1 MKLESS
7 VTLFDDNKVEDRFAE
22 LQITAD
28 GITAEVGR
36 KVGNDEVISRINQ
49 SAESIQ
55 IQANKVNIEG
65 ATIFSSGRLSQN
77 SLNNAYDANGAA
89 TGAVNGLKNDL
100 SSSSGTT
107 VINGGHITTGTLSAG
122 AVNATSGTFNV
133 ANIPDLNASKIT
145 AGKLSADR
153 INVSEINIGAAQI
166 TSGTINTAR
175 IPNLDASKITTGTL
189 SADRIGATS
198 IAIGK
203 LDTNAQNTIDN
214 AGKTASSFITPSGNT
229 GITVHA
235 INNPTSNYVQ
245 IDNNGMDVV
254 KSGASIG
261 YFKGDTARIGQSS
274 TAHVDLTSSSI
285 SMSDGTRTIY
295 EVAQSSTA
303 VKVTKIYNVTQSLG
317 DSGFTDTI
325 GLGRTVSNWTSIVL
339 TYKVNSTTYTKSYS
353 SLPIYDSSGG
363 YAFNAELNGTTIKID
378 WFAGLTATASTKY
391 TLVSVVFNFTTSQ
404 QVVES
409 TLGAFANKTQSGV
422 FRVGTGTANNA
433 LANGMLVDWGGNV
446 RAGGDIVAYSNADSS
461 GGVSLAKPTIIPYA
475 YSYGSGSN
483 SVTIGMY
490 RVGKVVML
498 HIYFSKSS
506 STASGSNLFSINLS
520 GAQFPEPAI
529 DKLYG
534 ISGSTFYGAH
544 AIGFLLIEDETASGI
559 ADDDPMGWYKLV
571 IRNASNSAVTA
582 SGVGEG
588 TLMYICK

>member
-22 LQITAD
+22 LQVTAE

-77 SLNNAYDANGAA
+77 SLNNAYDAKGSA
-89 TGAVNGLKNDL
+89 TGAVNGLKTDL

-122 AVNATSGTFNV
+122 AVNSTSGTFNV
-133 ANIPDLNASKIT
+133 ANIPDLN
-145 AGKLSADR
+145 
-153 INVSEINIGAAQI
+153 
-166 TSGTINTAR
+166 
-175 IPNLDASKITTGTL
+175 ASKITTGTL

-203 LDTNAQNTIDN
+203 LDTNAQTTISN

-261 YFKGDTARIGQSS
+261 YFKGDNARIGQSS

-295 EVAQSSTA
+295 EVAQSSSA

-325 GLGRTVSNWTSIVL
+325 GLGRTVSKWTSIVL

-422 FRVGTGTANNA
+422 FRVGTGTADNA

-483 SVTIGMY
+483 SVSIGMY

-506 STASGSNLFSINLS
+506 STASGNNLFSINLS

-529 DKLYG
+529 DKLFG

-544 AIGFLLIEDETASGI
+544 AIGFLLIEDETAYGI

-571 IRNASNSAVTA
+571 IRNASNSSVTA

>member
-22 LQITAD
+22 LQVTAD

-89 TGAVNGLKNDL
+89 TGAVNTLKSDL

-122 AVNATSGTFNV
+122 AINASSGTFNV

-229 GITVHA
+229 GVTVHA
-235 INNPTSNYVQ
+235 INNPTSNYAQ
-245 IDNNGMDVV
+245 IDSDGMKVYKGGSRV
-254 KSGASIG
+254 ASFG
-261 YFKGDTARIGQSS
+261 GSS
-274 TAHVDLTSSSI
+274 IDLGENSLTSVI
-285 SMSDGTRTIY
+285 NMC
-295 EVAQSSTA
+295 
-303 VKVTKIYNVTQSLG
+303 K
-317 DSGFTDTI
+317 
-325 GLGRTVSNWTSIVL
+325 
-339 TYKVNSTTYTKSYS
+339 
-353 SLPIYDSSGG
+353 
-363 YAFNAELNGTTIKID
+363 
-378 WFAGLTATASTKY
+378 
-391 TLVSVVFNFTTSQ
+391 
-404 QVVES
+404 S
-409 TLGAFANKTQSGV
+409 TLK
-422 FRVGTGTANNA
+422 
-433 LANGMLVDWGGNV
+433 M
-446 RAGGDIVAYSNADSS
+446 
-461 GGVSLAKPTIIPYA
+461 K
-475 YSYGSGSN
+475 
-483 SVTIGMY
+483 
-490 RVGKVVML
+490 
-498 HIYFSKSS
+498 SK
-506 STASGSNLFSINLS
+506 
-520 GAQFPEPAI
+520 
-529 DKLYG
+529 
-534 ISGSTFYGAH
+534 
-544 AIGFLLIEDETASGI
+544 
-559 ADDDPMGWYKLV
+559 
-571 IRNASNSAVTA
+571 R
-582 SGVGEG
+582 
-588 TLMYICK
+588 